1 MTQINDLKDL
11 REHALNALKRLENGE
26 CDVKEVA
33 VIGKLSETIIAGVR
47 VQMEYACALGREPKI
62 DFVGDCLGAKT
73 ITSIRQRQA
82 LIDSNQDERIMY
94 EKLEFEG

>member
-11 REHALNALKRLENGE
+11 RDHALNALKRLESGE

-47 VQMEYACALGREPKI
+47 VQMEYAHALGREPKI

-73 ITSIRQRQA
+73 ISYMRQEQA
-82 LIDSNQDERIMY
+82 LL
-94 EKLEFEG
+94 EKNNEQLVQYNRLTND

>member
-11 REHALNALKRLENGE
+11 RDHALNALKRLESGE

-47 VQMEYACALGREPKI
+47 VQMEYAQALGREPKI
-62 DFVGDCLGAKT
+62 EFIGDCLGSKT
-73 ITSIRQRQA
+73 ISHLRQEQSLLGRNNNEV
-82 LIDSNQDERIMY
+82 ICY
-94 EKLEFEG
+94 EQQEI